1 MSTKI
6 LQTLVKKEMLDVFRD
21 KKTVLM
27 MLVIPI
33 ILYPLIFIGI
43 MQLMTFISSSMEEQN
58 YKIVVEA
65 EDEGRFLHKLEEF
78 RQDGEENAEGGTQT
92 DSGAA
97 AAETAKTAEGTE
109 DSETADDEGQSYEI
123 TVVDAGS
130 ITDYETALN
139 EEEIDA
145 YVSGQMKDG
154 KVRYEVYFL
163 SSANNSSYAAGLIM
177 DVFDAL
183 KEDMSRQMV
192 AEEGLDV
199 EAVFEPIAYEKQDI
213 ASSEQSI
220 GSIMGSI
227 LPFMLVVSLLMGTM
241 YPAIDTTAGER
252 ERGTLETILTL
263 PVTNRQLI
271 VSKFITVAAIGIVSA
286 LLNILSMGAITFYMY
301 KMLDMQTDMGS
312 FNLAKFIP
320 AILVCILAVFAFSLF
335 ISAVAMCVTS
345 FAKSYKEAN
354 NYITPLMLV
363 VMFVGYIG
371 FIPNIELTQT
381 MAMVPVANICI
392 LIKNMLL
399 FKVDYAAIAMVLLS
413 NVAYAVIAILFLSK
427 IYDSE
432 AILFSD
438 GKAGL
443 QLFEKRSNLK
453 KGGVPTVSDV
463 WFVVAVT
470 TLLVLYVGSMLQIR
484 YGLAGVFGTQLI
496 LLAVP
501 LFLVIYTK
509 RDVKKTYGF
518 ARTKAVNYL
527 GGAVLIAGAV
537 LINLVIAIGLAFVF
551 PESAGNVE
559 TVFSDIMSG
568 NVPAVLL
575 VIAVAPAVC
584 EELLFRGV
592 ILHSLQARY
601 RVPSAIAVTA
611 ILFGLYHMSIIK
623 FIPTGLLGLLLCIV
637 VWKTGSIYPAMLM
650 HFINNAF
657 SVVISCYPEQIEKV
671 LPVLYQNTLSVP
683 EALCMCGAGL
693 VLMGIGWAILTK
705 AGKAEKAVS

>member
-1 MSTKI
+1 MNTKI

-21 KKTVLM
+21 KKTVMM

-78 RQDGEENAEGGTQT
+78 RQDGGETAEDGAQT

-97 AAETAKTAEGTE
+97 AAEAAKDADTE
-109 DSETADDEGQSYEI
+109 EAADDEEQSYEI

-163 SSANNSSYAAGLIM
+163 SSANNSSYAAGMIM

-527 GGAVLIAGAV
+527 GSAVLIAGAV
-537 LINLVIAIGLAFVF
+537 LVNLVIAIGLAFVF

-575 VIAVAPAVC
+575 VIAIAPAVC
-584 EELLFRGV
+584 EEMLFRGV

-611 ILFGLYHMSIIK
+611 VLFGLYHMSVIK
-623 FIPTGLLGLLLCIV
+623 FIPTGLLGLLLCVV

-671 LPVLYQNTLSVP
+671 LPVLYKNTLSAS

-705 AGKAEKAVS
+705 AGKTEKAVS